1 MSRPIRILLL
11 ADTHLGFDLPLN
23 PRVERR
29 RRGHDFQANYEA
41 ALAPAL
47 NGEVDVVVH
56 GGDLFHR
63 PEVHPT
69 LAYQGLKPLVA
80 VAEAGVP
87 VLLVPGNHE
96 RARIPHARFGRH
108 PRLMIF
114 DRPRV
119 YDVAVRGVTVRFA
132 GFPFER
138 KIRTRFPGLLR
149 QSGWRP
155 ESSSLSVLCIHQCFE
170 GATVGPS
177 DYTFTTNPDVVR
189 AADLPRGLSAVL
201 SGHIHRRQVLTR
213 DLAGGPLRVP
223 VLYPGSV
230 ERTSLAEIDE
240 PKGYMIV
247 ELDPGAANGR
257 PDATPGVR
265 WSFHALPA
273 RPMRVRELDVD
284 GRSGAAV
291 EGALRSI
298 LQSVPAD
305 AVLRV
310 RTRGTATQGGRRALS
325 AARVRRLAPPTMN
338 VEVREAGARFE
349 PRRRHSRG
357 SHQREL
363 RLQGR

>member
-1 MSRPIRILLL
+1 MFPPIRILLL

-29 RRGHDFQANYEA
+29 RRGHDFQANFEA

-47 NGEVDVVVH
+47 AGEADVVVH

-63 PEVHPT
+63 PGVHPT
-69 LAYQGLKPLVA
+69 LAYQGLKPLVE

-96 RARIPHARFGRH
+96 RGRIPHARFGRH

-119 YDVAVRGVTVRFA
+119 YDVTVRGVRVRFA

-138 KIRTRFPGLLR
+138 RVRRRFPALLR
-149 QSGWRP
+149 QTGWRP
-155 ESSSLSVLCIHQCFE
+155 EPADGPWPSVLCLHQCVE

-177 DYTFTTNPDVVR
+177 DFTFTTGDDVVR
-189 AADLPRGLSAVL
+189 ADDLPRGLSAVL
-201 SGHIHRRQVLTR
+201 SGHIHRRQVLVR
-213 DLAGGPLRVP
+213 DLAGRALRAP

-240 PKGYMIV
+240 PKGYMMV
-247 ELDPGAANGR
+247 ELDGDPADDGSR
-257 PDATPGVR
+257 PPDLR
-265 WSFHALPA
+265 WTFHPLPA
-273 RPMRVRELDVD
+273 RPMRVRELDVE
-284 GRSGAAV
+284 GRSGPAV
-291 EGALRSI
+291 EAALRAI
-298 LQSVPAD
+298 LRDVPAN

-310 RTRGTATQGGRRALS
+310 RTVGAATESGRRALS
-325 AARVRRLAPPTMN
+325 AARLRRLAPGTMN
-338 VEVREAGARFE
+338 VEVREAGARYG
-349 PRRRHSRG
+349 RAGSRLW
-357 SHQREL
+357 SPLQPEL
-363 RLQGR
+363 RL